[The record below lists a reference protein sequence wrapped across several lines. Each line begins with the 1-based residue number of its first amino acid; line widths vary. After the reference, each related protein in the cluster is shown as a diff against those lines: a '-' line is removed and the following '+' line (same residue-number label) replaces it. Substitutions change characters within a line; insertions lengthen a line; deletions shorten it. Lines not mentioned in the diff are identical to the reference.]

1 MLQKLTINIINFF
14 KKKNGITKE
23 TKFTDMETIN
33 GSKIVMKDILMDSF
47 SFRIRHIFLTE
58 NCNVYELDYSP
69 EMIQDLRANCEID
82 INEADYFKPENMTKR
97 SLYYLIDKFE
107 GKDISKM
114 AQALNRDIKINEIL
128 DEG

>member
-1 MLQKLTINIINFF
+1 MLISNYKTVMD
-14 KKKNGITKE
+14 
-23 TKFTDMETIN
+23 DMETIN